1 MKPSSHAKQRC
12 MSLVAI
18 VIFVVMISTIM
29 SCSTPSIGIEVPQ
42 LIQQRIYDTE
52 NTYMIKVQYLVWDD
66 ITMGYRWEYYTD
78 YRYEL

>member
-1 MKPSSHAKQRC
+1 
-12 MSLVAI
+12 
-18 VIFVVMISTIM
+18 M